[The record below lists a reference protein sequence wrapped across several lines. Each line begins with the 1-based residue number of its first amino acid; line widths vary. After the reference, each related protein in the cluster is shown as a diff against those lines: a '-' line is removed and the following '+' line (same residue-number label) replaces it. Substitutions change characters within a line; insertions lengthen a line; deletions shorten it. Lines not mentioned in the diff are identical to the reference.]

1 MRGLVKRDP
10 VVPSLSLG
18 FRQSP
23 SGRLRTPQEL
33 HLHSSFGW
41 WGRTTL
47 LPEFCSDFLKRL
59 SFGLWNFK
67 KCKQGEG
74 QDDPS
79 EEEEH
84 VRPAEI
90 RDVLE
95 AERDNEIAKP
105 VAEGGQGQ
113 SSGAGSLAE
122 KFSNHEPR
130 DWTWSDLKETDEE
143 ENGCHAH
150 VTHPGEFVQQH
161 EAHGHEDGTE
171 KHPNHSS

>member
-90 RDVLE
+90 LQGEQTDVVSSCTACGVLR
-95 AERDNEIAKP
+95 ACTVWVLTAMYWK
-105 VAEGGQGQ
+105 Q
-113 SSGAGSLAE
+113 SAIMKLQNQLLKAARARAVGRGPWLKNSATM
-122 KFSNHEPR
+122 NH
-130 DWTWSDLKETDEE
+130 
-143 ENGCHAH
+143 GIG
-150 VTHPGEFVQQH
+150 PGPISKKLTKRNMAVML
-161 EAHGHEDGTE
+161 T
-171 KHPNHSS
+171 